1 MNKIR
6 NNVCERKTQRRLSE
20 HVEKRLSL
28 KTDILLEEERYEN
41 WKEIWRK
48 LKNIGKE
55 GTKKLRTKRFD
66 EKKMQLSNRKD
77 FPCLHSLI

>member
-66 EKKMQLSNRKD
+66 EKKMQLSNRID
-77 FPCLHSLI
+77 FLCLHSLI